1 MLAVLAEV
9 TVVVVASLPSPDVSV
24 MGLVK
29 FGARPPVLEC
39 GTEVVL
45 KMAGGGFRLEVD
57 MVND

>member
-1 MLAVLAEV
+1 MVAAV
-9 TVVVVASLPSPDVSV
+9 TVVVVVSLPTPLVSV

-45 KMAGGGFRLEVD
+45 KTAGGGFSVTFD
-57 MVND
+57 DGMVSD